1 MRLPSTRFLGQ
12 ALPTTISAGAVALLL
27 LSISQ
32 RPAAAQTEA
41 EADRA
46 GHLQALLVQ
55 HDVRYALQTDER
67 DSAGCPFVNK
77 VSQSAAGPVRE
88 FSADPKAEL
97 VLDKPVTQVRA
108 AMQEPAR

>member
-27 LSISQ
+27 LSISE

-41 EADRA
+41 EAGRV
-46 GHLQALLVQ
+46 GHLEALLVQ
-55 HDVRYALQTDER
+55 HDIRYALQTDEQ
-67 DSAGCPFVNK
+67 DSAGCPFAM

-88 FSADPKAEL
+88 FSVDPKAAL

-108 AMQEPAR
+108 AMQEQAR